1 MMKKIYSLILA
12 ILVLQGMVSAQT
24 KTSPTENDSTTKA
37 TDATIKIDT
46 PEIEKVTV
54 GVSKISFKETV
65 HDFGNVKQNNPAK
78 CVFEF
83 INKGTT
89 VIALETVQASC
100 GCTTPDWT
108 RDPVAIGG
116 TGKITA
122 TYNSVA
128 SGSFSKTITVK
139 FSTGEMEYLTIKGTV
154 DTPPSIPATPVEIP
168 NH

>member
-12 ILVLQGMVSAQT
+12 ILVLQGMVLGQI
-24 KTSPTENDSTTKA
+24 KTSPTEKDSTTKA
-37 TDATIKIDT
+37 TDATIKMDT
-46 PEIEKVTV
+46 PEIEKVSI

-65 HDFGNVKQNNPAK
+65 HDFGNVKQNNPAT

-116 TGKITA
+116 KGKITA

-139 FSTGEMEYLTIKGTV
+139 FSTGEMEYLTIKGIV
-154 DTPPSIPATPVEIP
+154 DAPPSVPAKPVTLP
-168 NH
+168 NN